1 MEYEPTIGLEIHVE
15 LKTKTKMFCDCLND
29 PDEKHPNFN
38 VCPICMGHPGTLPAI
53 NKEAVERLLK
63 VGLALKSEIAEFS
76 KFDRKNYFYPDL
88 PKGYQISQYDLPLC
102 RGGWLEIGDGKKINL
117 ERIHLEEDTG
127 RLLHPE
133 GEKYTLV
140 DFNRAG
146 IPLMELVTRP
156 DLKSGKEIEKFA
168 KELQLILR
176 YLDASDADM
185 EKGQMRVEVNI
196 SVKKTGAKELG
207 TKVEIKNINSVKAAS
222 AATDFEIKRQT
233 EKLERGEKIIQE
245 TRGWDENKQETRPL
259 SISSSISVYRAP
271 IEVEQGHYSY
281 KTYQFSSEAVVGIT
295 FSQRIK
301 EDSADYRYFPEP
313 DLPPMKFS
321 KDEAEELRLG
331 LPELPAQRRERFK
344 KEYGLTDAQIE
355 IFTIAKNFGNYYE
368 NVASELD
375 SWDKLGH
382 LERPGAEHQQKLYA
396 LAANYMITEFPPLL
410 NMQGMEINELEGIK
424 ITPEAFAELMV
435 MIFHEEL
442 SSTNAKLVL
451 KEMAETGL
459 HPSQIVKEKNLGQT
473 SDIEEIGRAADEV
486 IAKNLKAVE
495 DYRRG
500 KAEVLK
506 YLIGRVMK
514 ETKGRANPEVINKLL
529 LDKLEK

>member
-53 NKEAVERLLK
+53 NKEAVEKLLK
-63 VGLALKSEIAEFS
+63 VSLALNSEVAEFS

-102 RGGWLEIGDGKKINL
+102 KGGWLEIGEGGKINL

-127 RLLHPE
+127 RLIHPE

-146 IPLMELVTRP
+146 IPLMELVTKP

-185 EKGQMRVEVNI
+185 EKGQMRIEVNI
-196 SVKKTGAKELG
+196 SVKKKGAKELG

-233 EKLERGEKIIQE
+233 EKLEKGEKIIQE
-245 TRGWDENKQETRPL
+245 TRGWDENKGE
-259 SISSSISVYRAP
+259 
-271 IEVEQGHYSY
+271 
-281 KTYQFSSEAVVGIT
+281 T
-295 FSQRIK
+295 FSQRTK
-301 EDSADYRYFPEP
+301 EGSADYRYFPEP
-313 DLPPMKFS
+313 DLPPMKFT
-321 KDEAEELRLG
+321 KDEVEELRLG

-344 KEYGLTDAQIE
+344 KQYGLTDAQIE
-355 IFTIAKNFGNYYE
+355 IFTIAKNFGDYYE

-375 SWDKLGH
+375 AASMVNHLRKGSKGIPPTERHLPAKLH
-382 LERPGAEHQQKLYA
+382 T

-424 ITPEAFAELMV
+424 ITPESFAELMV
-435 MIFHEEL
+435 MVFHEEL

-473 SDIEEIGRAADEV
+473 SDIEEIGEAADEV
-486 IAKNLKAVE
+486 IAKNPKAVE
-495 DYRRG
+495 DYRKGKVETIKFLTGQVMALTRG
-500 KAEVLK
+500 KANPQVVSQLLEQKLK
-506 YLIGRVMK
+506 
-514 ETKGRANPEVINKLL
+514 
-529 LDKLEK
+529 

>member
-1 MEYEPTIGLEIHVE
+1 VNYEPTIGLEIHVE
-15 LKTKTKMFCDCLND
+15 LKTKTKMFCNCLND

-38 VCPICMGHPGTLPAI
+38 VCPICMGHPGILPAI
-53 NKEAVERLLK
+53 NKEAVEKLLK
-63 VGLALKSEIAEFS
+63 VGLALNSEVAEFS

-102 RGGWLEIGDGKKINL
+102 GGGWLKIGDSPLRQDSSEASRKINL

-146 IPLMELVTRP
+146 VPLMELVTKP

-176 YLDASDADM
+176 YLDASDANM
-185 EKGQMRVEVNI
+185 EKGQMRIEVNV
-196 SVKKTGAKELG
+196 SVKKKSAKELG
-207 TKVEIKNINSVKAAS
+207 TKAEIKNINSVKAAS

-233 EKLERGEKIIQE
+233 EKLENGEEIIQE
-245 TRGWDENKQETRPL
+245 TRGWDENKG
-259 SISSSISVYRAP
+259 V
-271 IEVEQGHYSY
+271 
-281 KTYQFSSEAVVGIT
+281 T
-295 FSQRIK
+295 FSQRTK
-301 EDSADYRYFPEP
+301 EGSADYRYFPEP
-313 DLPPMKFS
+313 DLPPMKFTR
-321 KDEAEELRLG
+321 DEVEELRLG

-344 KEYGLTDAQIE
+344 KQYGLTDAQIE
-355 IFTIAKNFGNYYE
+355 IFTIAKNFGDYYE
-368 NVASELD
+368 SMASELD
-375 SWDKLGH
+375 AVSMVNHLQKGNKDISSSEEHLPAKLH
-382 LERPGAEHQQKLYA
+382 A

-424 ITPEAFAELMV
+424 ITPEAFAELIV
-435 MIFHEEL
+435 MIFHKEL

-473 SDIEEIGRAADEV
+473 SDIEEIGKVVDEA
-486 IAKNLKAVE
+486 IAKNPKAVE
-495 DYRRG
+495 DYKKGKVETVKFLTGQVMALTHG
-500 KAEVLK
+500 KANPQVVSQLLEQKLK
-506 YLIGRVMK
+506 
-514 ETKGRANPEVINKLL
+514 
-529 LDKLEK
+529 